1 MVGFTSGIGV
11 ARTIGYDNGMDDKKN
26 RQSWLSAGLQALADD
41 GPEGLRIMTIAQ
53 KMGVTKGSFY
63 WHFKNLEDYQS
74 ALMEEWEQV
83 HTQQVMDIV
92 DQEDA
97 DVGSKLAKLFTGGP
111 PHLFTLGRA
120 IRAWSMT
127 NEQVREVQERVDR
140 KRVEYVATLLTDSG
154 WPADQAPVIARW
166 NYCAFIGHAA
176 IGAPEMSEAEI
187 GTVVQLL
194 TPPLKR

>member
-1 MVGFTSGIGV
+1 MASFASSIGV
-11 ARTIGYDNGMDDKKN
+11 AKTIRYDDGMDDKKN
-26 RQSWLSAGLQALADD
+26 RQSWLGAGLQALADD

-92 DQEDA
+92 DQEDV
-97 DVGSKLAKLFTGGP
+97 DVGSKLGKLFTGGP

-127 NEQVREVQERVDR
+127 NEQVRQVQERVDR
-140 KRVEYVATLLTDSG
+140 KRVDYVAHLLTDIG

-187 GTVVQLL
+187 GIVVQLL
-194 TPPLKR
+194 TPPRKG

>member
-1 MVGFTSGIGV
+1 
-11 ARTIGYDNGMDDKKN
+11 MDDKKN
-26 RQSWLSAGLQALADD
+26 RQSWLSAGLQALAED
-41 GPEGLRIMTIAQ
+41 GPEGLRIMPIAQ

-74 ALMEEWEQV
+74 AVMEEWEQV
-83 HTQQVMDIV
+83 HTQRVMEIV
-92 DQEDA
+92 DQENI

-120 IRAWSMT
+120 IRAWSMS
-127 NEQVREVQERVDR
+127 NEQVREVQQRVDR
-140 KRVEYVATLLTDSG
+140 KRVDYVAKLLTDIG
-154 WPADQAPVIARW
+154 WPPEQAPVIARW

-187 GTVVQLL
+187 RTVVQLL
-194 TPPLKR
+194 KPPGKS